1 MIAIA
6 SHGHVTTA
14 SASPGLVTL
23 KEKKFKVNSSIMA
36 FQRSLLA

>member
-14 SASPGLVTL
+14 SARPGLVTL